1 MENNTTNSASSNN
14 NENLLSGESLK
25 SLVKFLQRTTLNPSE
40 IDEFLNVLKALQQF
54 SLLLNK

>member
-1 MENNTTNSASSNN
+1 MENNTTNSATSDN
-14 NENLLSGESLK
+14 NENPISGESLK

-40 IDEFLNVLKALQQF
+40 IDEFLNVLKVLQQV

>member
-1 MENNTTNSASSNN
+1 MENNTTNSTASNN
-14 NENLLSGESLK
+14 NENPLSGESLK

-40 IDEFLNVLKALQQF
+40 IDEFLNVLKVLQQV